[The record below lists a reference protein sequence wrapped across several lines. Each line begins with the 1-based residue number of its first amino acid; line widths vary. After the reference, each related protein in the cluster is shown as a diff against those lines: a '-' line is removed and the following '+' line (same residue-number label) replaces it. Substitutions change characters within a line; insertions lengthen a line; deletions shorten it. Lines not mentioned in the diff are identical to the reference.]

1 MPINQCTARE
11 SASAAQGIRKL
22 VIRKSGNQENLTDP
36 ATPLPDCIDGEYC
49 VEAFLARL
57 RLYWPLTKS
66 LQTGLLLSTGL
77 AGYMSA
83 RCPVMHWYDFLGLG
97 ISLFMAIAGSTII
110 NMWYDRDIDAVMN
123 RTHHR
128 PLADGRV
135 TPAEAMHLGLVLS
148 VLGVGLAVAMNPLYG
163 LIVFAG
169 LFFDVVVYTLWLK
182 RRTTWSI
189 VWGGI
194 AGGMPVLAGRAYG
207 MGSIDG
213 VGILLSLAILFWIP
227 THILTFSM
235 RYFDDYQAAKIP
247 TFPSTYG
254 FPATRFTIAL
264 SSVIAAL
271 AIATAGVLIGIQW
284 GFVRVLA
291 VMSAGLFLL
300 AVASVF
306 RPTERLNF
314 GLFKYASLY
323 MLSAM
328 ILLSI

>member
-1 MPINQCTARE
+1 LKTIL
-11 SASAAQGIRKL
+11 SKI
-22 VIRKSGNQENLTDP
+22 
-36 ATPLPDCIDGEYC
+36 
-49 VEAFLARL
+49 

-83 RCPVMHWYDFLGLG
+83 RCPVMHWYNFLGLG
-97 ISLFMAIAGSTII
+97 FSLFLAIAGSTIL
-110 NMWYDRDIDAVMN
+110 NMWYDRDIDMVMN

-128 PLADGRV
+128 PLADGRLS
-135 TPAEAMHLGLVLS
+135 PGEALRLGLVLS
-148 VLGVGLAVAMNPLYG
+148 VLGVGLAAWMAPLYG

-182 RRTTWSI
+182 RRTCWSI

-194 AGGMPVLAGRAYG
+194 SGGMPILAGRVFGLGY
-207 MGSIDG
+207 ID
-213 VGILLSLAILFWIP
+213 VIGILLAMAVLFWIP

-235 RYFDDYQAAKIP
+235 RYSDDYQSAKIP

-254 FPATRFTIAL
+254 FAATRLTIAV

-271 AIATAGVLIGIQW
+271 SIASAGILIGMQW
-284 GFVRVLA
+284 GFVRLLA
-291 VMSAGLFLL
+291 VLSAGLILL
-300 AVASVF
+300 AAASIF
-306 RPTERLNF
+306 RPTERVDF

-328 ILLSI
+328 ILLSL